1 MVLVDVLLNICIVV
15 ESYIHA
21 YMVGDVFVAS
31 WVDDIVVV
39 DGFYIHVDDVFVA
52 SWVDDIVI
60 VDGTVSM

>member
-31 WVDDIVVV
+31 
-39 DGFYIHVDDVFVA
+39 
-52 SWVDDIVI
+52 
-60 VDGTVSM
+60 

>member
-1 MVLVDVLLNICIVV
+1 MVD
-15 ESYIHA
+15 
-21 YMVGDVFVAS
+21 DVFVAS